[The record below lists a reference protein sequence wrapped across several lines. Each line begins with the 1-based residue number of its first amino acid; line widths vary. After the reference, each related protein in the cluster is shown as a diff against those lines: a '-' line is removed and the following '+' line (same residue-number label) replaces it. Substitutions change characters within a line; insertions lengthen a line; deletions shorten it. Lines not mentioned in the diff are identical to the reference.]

1 MLSRH
6 WFQPVTNNNNS
17 KGIDMETAYSPHM
30 PSVRYGLLA
39 TLCWSCVIAFGF
51 ILTQSFAAGI
61 YIGMHYGRVSSA
73 KFSGL
78 VHSLQFN
85 GMLLALCT
93 FMTLVVC
100 STMMLVIVK
109 LKKGASFREYIGWR
123 LPDRRTAKRWALVFA
138 AFLAATDLFT
148 LAIGKPVVTEFMT
161 TAYLTATV
169 PWLMFAAIIVAA
181 PFYEELFFRG
191 FLLSGLERSMLG
203 PMGAICVTAALWAS
217 IHVQYDWYG
226 IATIFLMGLLLGW
239 VRLRSGSLLLTIA
252 LHSFGNLVASVET
265 VMSLHG

>member
-1 MLSRH
+1 
-6 WFQPVTNNNNS
+6 
-17 KGIDMETAYSPHM
+17 METTYSPRL
-30 PSVRYGLLA
+30 PGVRYGLLA

-51 ILTQSFAAGI
+51 ILTQSFAAGL
-61 YIGMHYGRVSSA
+61 YIGMHYGHVSSTH
-73 KFSGL
+73 FREL
-78 VHSLQFN
+78 LQSLQYN
-85 GMLLALCT
+85 GMLLTLCT

-100 STMMLVIVK
+100 SMMMLVVVK

-123 LPDRRTAKRWALVFA
+123 MPGRLAAKRWALMFA

-148 LAIGKPVVTEFMT
+148 MAIGKPVVTEFMT

-181 PFYEELFFRG
+181 PVYEELFFRG

-203 PMGAICVTAALWAS
+203 PIGAIFITAALWAS

-239 VRLRSGSLLLTIA
+239 IRLRSGSLPLTIA
-252 LHSFGNLVASVET
+252 LHSFANLVASVET
-265 VMSLHG
+265 VMSLH